1 MEQIKSL
8 RYIFLFLIIVL
19 VLVLVHSLNPNLF
32 REDTGKVVEATQNNS
47 NSITLAQLESFN
59 TQYLVINLGSASKFD
74 STKMKHSI
82 NIPIE
87 HLLDKTNRTILN
99 ESKDEI
105 VLYSTDISSSVKA
118 WVILNQLGF
127 KKLLIL
133 SPDEN
138 NEVLKYKF
146 QPDTTARLENDSI
159 Y

>member
-1 MEQIKSL
+1 MKQLKSF
-8 RYIFLFLIIVL
+8 RYIFLVLIIVL
-19 VLVLVHSLNPNLF
+19 VLVLVRSLNPNLF
-32 REDTGKVVEATQNNS
+32 RQDTGKAVEAAQNNI
-47 NSITLAQLESFN
+47 NSISLAQLESFN
-59 TQYLVINLGSASKFD
+59 TQYVVINLGSGGKFD

-82 NIPIE
+82 NISIE
-87 HLLDKTNRTILN
+87 HLLDKENLIIFK

-105 VLYSTDISSSVKA
+105 ILYSNDVSASAKA

-146 QPDTTARLENDSI
+146 QPDTTVRLENDSI
-159 Y
+159 